1 MQVTLARS
9 YRCTY
14 DPRDGYGQTIQT
26 EDGALP
32 SIQLKAADAV
42 DARRKAEGVT
52 GCVVTDVER
61 LDEVAA

>member
-9 YRCTY
+9 YRCSY
-14 DPRDGYGQTIQT
+14 HPMDGYGQPIQT

-42 DARRKAEGVT
+42 DARRKAESVT
-52 GCVVTDVER
+52 GCIVADVER